1 MNEQLFQNRRKAL
14 MDRLD
19 DGSFAVLYAGE
30 APHKTNDQFFPFVVD
45 RNFHYLTGLNRSAF
59 VLVLIKSGVKRFE
72 YLFIEEPSDYATKW
86 LGRRMT
92 KEEALDVSGIP
103 LTNIFFV
110 EQFAGFI
117 TSQVMGNSR
126 KALVKAPSNLYLDL
140 YRYLPYVKPKAL
152 VKAEKIIETYPE
164 LTLKNIDE
172 ILDLQRMIKDEV
184 EVKAIETAIGYA
196 QKGLEAIWK
205 SAKPGVNEHELEAL
219 FEYASKAAGSEGNSF
234 STIAASG
241 KNATVLHYEDNN
253 QVAKK
258 GSLVL
263 LDLGC
268 LSGHYASD
276 ISRTW
281 PVSGTFS
288 ERQKV
293 LYQLVLDVNKQCID
307 LVKPGLMVA
316 ELNAYAKKLLAEGA
330 IKIGLIK
337 EASEIEKYYYHNVSH
352 YLGLDVHDV
361 GSYQLPL
368 AAGVVLTIEPGLY
381 VEEEAIGIR
390 IEDNVLV
397 TETGHR
403 NLSKG
408 IIKEIADL
416 EAFMKK

>member
-1 MNEQLFQNRRKAL
+1 MNELIFQNRRKAL
-14 MDRLD
+14 FDRLE
-19 DGSFAVLYAGE
+19 DGSFAIIYAGE

-59 VLVLIKSGVKRFE
+59 ILVLIKSGAKHLEF
-72 YLFIEEPSDYATKW
+72 LFIEEPSDYATKW

-92 KEEALDVSGIP
+92 KEEAVEISGIP
-103 LTNIFFV
+103 LSNIYFV
-110 EQFAGFI
+110 EQFASFI
-117 TSQVMGNSR
+117 TTQVMGNSR
-126 KALVKAPSNLYLDL
+126 KALVKAPTVLYLDL
-140 YRYLPYVKPKAL
+140 YRYLPYVKSKAL
-152 VKAEKIIETYPE
+152 VKAEKILETYPE
-164 LTLKNIDE
+164 LTLKNVDE
-172 ILDLQRMIKDEV
+172 KLDLLRMTKDDYEV
-184 EVKAIETAIGYA
+184 QQIETAIGYA
-196 QKGLEAIWK
+196 QKGLETIWK

-253 QVAKK
+253 QIAKK
-258 GSLVL
+258 GNLVL

-281 PVSGTFS
+281 PVSGQFS

-307 LVKPGLMVA
+307 YVKPGLMVA
-316 ELNAYAKKLLAEGA
+316 DLNAYAKNLLAEGA

-337 EASEIEKYYYHNVSH
+337 EVSEIDRYYYHNVSH

-361 GSYQLPL
+361 GTYQIPL
-368 AAGVVLTIEPGLY
+368 SAGVVLTIEPGLY

-397 TETGHR
+397 TPTGR
-403 NLSKG
+403 KNLSKG
-408 IIKEIADL
+408 IIKEIADI

>member
-1 MNEQLFQNRRKAL
+1 
-14 MDRLD
+14 
-19 DGSFAVLYAGE
+19 
-30 APHKTNDQFFPFVVD
+30 
-45 RNFHYLTGLNRSAF
+45 
-59 VLVLIKSGVKRFE
+59 
-72 YLFIEEPSDYATKW
+72 
-86 LGRRMT
+86 
-92 KEEALDVSGIP
+92 
-103 LTNIFFV
+103 
-110 EQFAGFI
+110 
-117 TSQVMGNSR
+117 
-126 KALVKAPSNLYLDL
+126 
-140 YRYLPYVKPKAL
+140 LPYVKPKAL
-152 VKAEKIIETYPE
+152 VKAEKIVETYPE
-164 LTLKNIDE
+164 LSLKNLND
-172 ILDLQRMIKDEV
+172 ILDLHRMIKDEF
-184 EVKAIETAIGYA
+184 EVKSIETAIHYA

-219 FEYASKAAGSEGNSF
+219 FEYATKAAGSEGNSF

-241 KNATVLHYEDNN
+241 KNATVLHYEENN
-253 QVAKK
+253 QVAQK
-258 GSLVL
+258 GNLVL

-268 LSGHYASD
+268 LSSHYASD

-293 LYQLVLDVNKQCID
+293 LYQLVLNVNKQCIEY
-307 LVKPGLMVA
+307 VKPGLMVS

-330 IKIGLIK
+330 IKIGLIQD
-337 EASEIEKYYYHNVSH
+337 ASEIDRYYYHNVSH

-361 GSYQLPL
+361 GTYQVPL
-368 AAGVVLTIEPGLY
+368 AAGVVLTIEPGIY

-408 IIKEIADL
+408 IIKEIADI